1 MSQQPD
7 VKHISVVSQP
17 APPFAYQVCFYLYL
31 AWLVFTPIGVGL
43 SSYFLPP
50 TWPEPQQYLLLGGLL
65 LGLLAAPLAGL
76 VWLSR
81 RYHWSSLW
89 PLAIALLVTTSYAVL
104 AVAIRIV
111 AEPDSRL
118 AVLLRLTVLTLAA
131 LAIAYLS
138 LAAAGVPRSRLLA
151 ASGLGLPAPA
161 GLLLALALIALLT
174 VGWPLTGTLG
184 DSRTSLLIVL
194 QALAV
199 SLPEEILFRGAVLG
213 LLLYSFQQRR
223 LLAALAALLVYV
235 AFTPS
240 LVVPRNDWG
249 QLILLFTAVPFTLLL
264 LVLRALTGT
273 IWPGLL
279 FIWAYRAI
287 PLLFTDPRVQ
297 LPLITQPWQ
306 TLAHTWMILGAGLLA
321 VVLWAVCRGLTGRWR
336 SNRLAPLAAAAGSAV
351 LLWVLWFG
359 LWLTA
364 GRPGFY
370 NDGFLII
377 MAEQADLS
385 GAEELEDLAA
395 RRSLVRERLLET
407 AARTQSPVIEALEAA
422 GLPFRSYYLINM
434 IRVDGHHSRMAEF
447 AGLPGVARVMLN
459 PNVRP
464 YPFRDNEPYGQS
476 PEAGQGV
483 EWNIQQTGANQV
495 WALGITGEG
504 IIVGGQDTGYDWNH
518 PALRQAYRGYRSEG
532 TAVHDYNWH
541 DAWAGTLA
549 PFDDGRHGT
558 HTMGT
563 VLGDDGHGNQIG
575 MAPGATWIG
584 CRNMQRGLGNP
595 ASYTE
600 CMEFFLAPYPLDG
613 DPVEDGDVKLAPH
626 VVNNSWGCPD
636 MEGCDDDVL
645 EPATAALRA
654 AGIMMV
660 VSAGNEGPRCLT
672 VAEPP
677 ARYENV
683 LSVGATDDTGAVT
696 GFSSRG
702 PVPGA
707 AEESI
712 LLKPDV
718 VAPGDNIRSSLPGD
732 TYGAASGTSMAG
744 PHVTGLVALLWSA
757 NPGLIGDIEKTEEIV
772 RHTAKPQHISAACD
786 LKGLPAGDASVLAE
800 LDSLAAPAACA
811 CGGVTGTPNNVYGW
825 GQIDALAAVKMALEL
840 R

>member
-1 MSQQPD
+1 MTSLPD
-7 VKHISVVSQP
+7 NSRQSSVLSP
-17 APPFAYQVCFYLYL
+17 APPFAHQALFYLYL
-31 AWLVFTPIGVGL
+31 GWLAFTPVGVGL
-43 SSYFLPP
+43 ASYLLPE
-50 TWPEPQQYLLLGGLL
+50 TWPEPWRYGLSGGLL
-65 LGLLAAPLAGL
+65 VGLLAAPLAGL
-76 VWLSR
+76 AWLNR
-81 RYHWSSLW
+81 RGRWPGLW
-89 PLAIALLVTTSYAVL
+89 PFVVALLATTGYVIL
-104 AVAIRIV
+104 AVAVRMV
-111 AEPDSRL
+111 AEPGSSLGIVLHL
-118 AVLLRLTVLTLAA
+118 AGLTLAA
-131 LAIAYLS
+131 LAIGL
-138 LAAAGVPRSRLLA
+138 LALRWAGVPGSRLLPVL
-151 ASGLGLPAPA
+151 GLGFPAPA

-174 VGWPLTGTLG
+174 LGWPLTGTLG
-184 DSRTSLLIVL
+184 DSRTSLLIL
-194 QALAV
+194 LRALAT

-213 LLLYSFQQRR
+213 LLLYNFPQRR

-249 QLILLFTAVPFTLLL
+249 QLTLLITAIPFTLLL
-264 LVLRALTGT
+264 LILREMTGT

-279 FIWAYRAI
+279 FIWAYRAV
-287 PLLFTDPRVQ
+287 PLLFTDPRVE

-306 TLAHTWMILGAGLLA
+306 TLAHAWMLLGVGVLALL
-321 VVLWAVCRGLTGRWR
+321 LWAAQRWLVGRR
-336 SNRLAPLAAAAGSAV
+336 HFNRLAVLAVSAGAAV
-351 LLWVLWFG
+351 LLGGMWLG
-359 LWLTA
+359 LWKTA

-385 GAEELEDLAA
+385 EAGEIEDLVA
-395 RRSLVRERLLET
+395 RRAMVREQLLEV
-407 AARTQSPVIEALEAA
+407 AARTQPPVREALKAA
-422 GLPFRSYYLINM
+422 GLPYRPYYLINM
-434 IRVDGHHSRMAEF
+434 IRVTGHHDRMAEF
-447 AGLPGVARVMLN
+447 ASLPGVARVMLN

-464 YPFRDNEPYGQS
+464 YPFDDNEVYGPA

-483 EWNIQQTGANQV
+483 EWNIQQTGADQV
-495 WALGITGEG
+495 WDMGFTGDG
-504 IIVGGQDTGYDWNH
+504 IIVGGQDTGYDWDH
-518 PALRQAYRGYRSEG
+518 PALRQAYRGYRPEG

-541 DAWAGTLA
+541 DAWAGTPA
-549 PFDDGRHGT
+549 PFDDGHHGT

-563 VLGDDGHGNQIG
+563 ILGEDGNGNQVG
-575 MAPGATWIG
+575 MAPGAAWIG

-600 CMEFFLAPYPLDG
+600 CMEFFLAPYPVGG
-613 DPVEDGDVKLAPH
+613 DPFEDGDVRLAPH

-660 VSAGNEGPRCLT
+660 VSAGNEGPGCLT

-677 ARYENV
+677 ARYDNV
-683 LSVGATDDTGAVT
+683 LSVGATDNSGAIT

-707 AEESI
+707 AEPV

-718 VAPGDNIRSSLPGD
+718 VAPGDNIRSSLPGNE
-732 TYGAASGTSMAG
+732 YGLASGTSMAG

-757 NPGLIGDIEKTEEIV
+757 NPALIGDIDTTEEII
-772 RHTAKPQHISAACD
+772 RQTAIPQDISAACG
-786 LKGLPAGDASVLAE
+786 LEALPAQDTTGPDD
-800 LDSLAAPAACA
+800 LDSLAGPEACA

-840 R
+840 K